1 MVPNH
6 ESAGELL
13 PRALA
18 RGKQGRTTE
27 VVPRKGRRSPAAG
40 RGEVPSLPP
49 ALDADRAEGN
59 AFVRVLESF
68 QEAMKLQVRLLP
80 LNANGVV
87 KSITGHGH
95 PFCKIIHSR
104 PLGRERCL
112 IDINRAIQ
120 ISLKTGEPYV
130 YQCHTDMIEFTAALP
145 DGAKNISAFVCGP
158 ILLRHMSPQLE
169 QTIRTKV
176 KGLVLDEPSLL
187 HTLAE
192 VPVFSERRVQAA
204 ADLLFMMANYFSKV
218 DSTSHQIQHEIT
230 RQQAVLA
237 EGLFLSKQNEP
248 CEAAGTPTQPYSR
261 NDLYKESEL
270 IDLIKMGD
278 RKKAKGLLDELLG
291 TTLFRSHEHIGV
303 LKARALEIIFSI
315 ARAAVEA
322 GANLEEILGFKYQC
336 IENLSKDDSQ
346 ETLYYFLR
354 KAFDQLFECIYQNRN
369 IRHTRVFIKAKEFIW
384 RNYNRDISLKK
395 IAEAVEI
402 NPFYLSHLF
411 RKEMGISFLEY
422 LTSVRISIA
431 KKLLQQTDLS
441 IIEICLEVG
450 YQDPSHFATIF
461 RKKEGIR
468 PLEYRKN
475 LLGQSYR

>member
-1 MVPNH
+1 MVLNP
-6 ESAGELL
+6 ESAGGLNL
-13 PRALA
+13 RVPLRSKRVRT
-18 RGKQGRTTE
+18 RGDVTRQD
-27 VVPRKGRRSPAAG
+27 RRFSAAT
-40 RGEVPSLPP
+40 GESLPSIP
-49 ALDADRAEGN
+49 QVPDADRTRGN
-59 AFVRVLESF
+59 AFVRLLDSF

-80 LNANGVV
+80 LSGHGVV
-87 KSITGHGH
+87 QSITGQGH
-95 PFCKIIHSR
+95 PFCEIIRSSS
-104 PLGRERCL
+104 LGRERCL

-120 ISLKTGEPYV
+120 IALKTGEPYV
-130 YQCHTDMIEFTAALP
+130 FQCHTDMIEFTAALP
-145 DGAKNISAFVCGP
+145 DGAKSASAFVCGP
-158 ILLRHMSPQLE
+158 ILLRHMNPQTE

-176 KGLVLDEPSLL
+176 KDLSLDEPSLL
-187 HTLAE
+187 QTLSE

-204 ADLLFMMANYFSKV
+204 ADLLFMTANYFSRV
-218 DSTSHQIQHEIT
+218 DSTSHQIRQEIT

-237 EGLFLSKQNEP
+237 EGLFLSKQNDPSEP
-248 CEAAGTPTQPYSR
+248 SCAPAQPYSR
-261 NDLYKESEL
+261 SDLYKENEL

-278 RKKAKGLLDELLG
+278 RKKAKELLDELLG

-303 LKARALEIIFSI
+303 LKARALEIIFII

-336 IENLSKDDSQ
+336 IQNLSKDDSQ

-369 IRHTRVFIKAKEFIW
+369 IRHTRIFIKAKEFIW
-384 RNYNRDISLKK
+384 GNYNRDISLKK
-395 IAEAVEI
+395 IAAAVEI

-411 RKEMGISFLEY
+411 RNEMGISFLEY

-450 YQDPSHFATIF
+450 YQDPSHFARIF
-461 RKKEGIR
+461 RKQEGIR

-475 LLGQSYR
+475 LLEQNYR